1 MSEHPT
7 YINILKASKKLFACH
22 GFNKTST
29 HMIADEVGIKKPSLY
44 YFFKNKE
51 KIYVCILEELFNDT
65 IHLFKKSLDDKV
77 ELEKCLEA
85 LFSLSKKN
93 GPFIFSAHSLEKES
107 VEKMLNLFQE
117 LTCSMHYYLS
127 CQELRINDEDA
138 LRIILDTSQM
148 YAQRIAEH
156 QPTISPAEY
165 AALLTKLFKK

>member
-29 HMIADEVGIKKPSLY
+29 HMIANEVGIKKPSLY

-51 KIYVCILEELFNDT
+51 KIYVCILEELFNDA
-65 IHLFKKSLDDKV
+65 IHLFKKSFEDNVD
-77 ELEKCLEA
+77 LEKCLEE

-93 GPFIFSAHSLEKES
+93 GPFIFSVHSHEEES
-107 VEKMLNLFQE
+107 FKKIRDLSEE
-117 LTCSMHYYLS
+117 LTGHMHHYIS
-127 CQELRINDEDA
+127 SKKLRISDEDA
-138 LRIILDTSQM
+138 LMIILDTSQM
-148 YAQRIAEH
+148 YAQRIAEQ